1 MSLVS
6 MNLQHSTLVFGP
18 QTNSFDAAHLS
29 AVRHSL
35 VSNKRL
41 KPFHKAITGLSDF
54 LPKLLA
60 HDSSLQKLP
69 AAEYCTFLIQWLE
82 TGSLAPGP
90 MNRDLPNMVCTPL
103 TVIIHVV
110 QFFNYLET
118 HHGPVHA
125 YDNFL
130 ASATPIGAQGFCI
143 GFLTAAAVTC
153 ASDEDTLVKLCSNA
167 LRLALCIGAYVDL
180 DQSNAGENC
189 TTAVMVSWN
198 ERNKPV
204 CDVYE
209 FLKDFPEA
217 YVSVISD
224 KTKITITLSQKL
236 RDPISKA
243 LLDQGYSV
251 IPLVVFGR
259 FHSSVQMNACQ
270 KLIQLCASTESL
282 QFPQA
287 ESLRTALRTG
297 EDGQEIREGSLHELA
312 LVSLLSRQSKWY
324 ATISNTVAQLD
335 ASQKRHVLQVGFVDC
350 IPSRLVREFDLKVV
364 KLSKLLP
371 NHGSQTIATH
381 LQKYILQPC
390 LSKEYVYPKHSVAVV
405 GYSCKFPGANSPE
418 EFWDIL
424 TEGKSL
430 FRKIPEGRFNVE
442 GLRRSSKQPFYG
454 NFVDDIDAFDHR
466 FFQRSP
472 REAASMDPQQRFLLE
487 CSYNALSSSG
497 YFGRQSMSKKKEGNE
512 QNDVGC
518 FFGVCGSDYNDNI
531 ASHPPNAFSSLG
543 SLRAFLSGKVSHF
556 FGFTGPSVVYDTAC
570 SSSAVA
576 IDAACKSLQAGDC
589 SAALAGGVSLYTSPY
604 FYENL
609 GAASFL
615 SPTGATKPFDAGA
628 DGYCRG
634 EGVGIVVLKRLEN
647 AIADGDPILGVIAG
661 SAVNQSMNSTSITV
675 PNLESQSLL
684 FEKVAALAGTSPS
697 DITYVEAHGTGTPV
711 GDPIEINAIRKV
723 FGGAHR
729 SIPLHVASVKGN
741 IGHLEGASG
750 VASLIKVLLMMKHK
764 SIPKQANHLS
774 LNPKIKALGP
784 DKMKIPLRATPWEA
798 DLRIASINNYGASGS
813 NASIVVIEP
822 PSQAFKSHLLNG
834 SESSPMTANYPIRVS
849 ANSPGSLAAYCD
861 RLKTQVP
868 QLCHNSIAL
877 RDLSYGL
884 AETQNWNLSN
894 FFTAAVSDLSEL
906 NNALINS
913 AEGCFTVPQKVKPV
927 ILCFG
932 GQTSATASVDRN
944 LYNQSTLFRRHVDHC
959 DEVLRLLGKKSIFPS
974 IFDSSPD
981 PSTVNLHSKLFVLQ
995 YSAAKT
1001 WLDSGIQVS
1010 AMLGHSFG
1018 QLTALT
1024 VAGSLSLEDGLKLI
1038 VGRAGLVEKLW
1049 GHDNGSMLAI
1059 ETDHNTLDELIDLTR
1074 KQGSAFEVEVA
1085 CYNGPTSFVLVG
1097 THLAIAKV
1105 EEILNNNAVEFS
1117 SLKARKLDV
1126 THGYHSS
1133 MTDVLLPEYMQ
1144 ITKGLKF
1151 SKPKI
1156 HVETCSENEAWL
1168 IPSPELIV
1176 EHTRAGVHFG
1186 SAVERIDQRFGPCTW
1201 LDVGSGSAITKMA
1214 RRVLRSGT
1222 STFQLHQFLDIKLE
1236 NERILDQLTNATLEL
1251 WKAGCKVHF
1260 WLHHRCEKGSYKRVD
1275 LPPYQFEKARHWL
1288 EWKEPQTAAPLPSAP
1303 KDSSNKRSMLTF
1315 VKFHD
1320 KDRSN
1325 VEFRINV
1332 QEQGYQ
1338 KYIAGHAV
1346 LGQPLCPAPL
1356 YMELASSAILILEN
1370 YKLHQDTPIL
1380 PQIQDLEIKAPLGR
1394 ALDKSVALSLRADGK
1409 SWLFEF
1415 ASQSPTIKRN
1425 LSQPVI
1431 HATGRI
1437 VLQDSFPTSTSRTER
1452 LIPQTRLTSIQ
1463 SDVNA
1468 KSLRGTQIYDRFSRA
1483 VTYSEMYKGVRDVFA
1498 REHEIVGKVG
1508 LTKES
1513 QLLDLGR
1520 KTIIDPIALDN
1531 FIQVAGLHVNC
1542 LIPINDNEVHVC
1554 VKISDLEFHREL
1566 DTSDS
1571 QSGWTVFST
1580 YSTTGPREVENDIY
1594 VFDSKSHKLVLTIF
1608 GAMFM
1613 RVNINSLTKTLSRAN
1628 TRSTIAIDEPRIT
1641 FDNFEA
1647 EKLTVSTTM
1656 EDEGYRSID
1665 TTIIHSEE
1673 EDNEEISPLPVGPNP
1688 VFQLEQ
1694 LLIEHLDLPEGSV
1707 KPEMNLVDEGLD
1719 SLLAIEL
1726 ANDISKMFGARNLAL
1741 DEFQTFGELCIAIFG
1756 KNIKPIK
1763 TDIKNKNIDAKA
1775 LTSSLKKIEEPIVI
1789 EKSASE
1795 TLVPDNP
1802 SFLKGSQLAFDKVR
1816 REFDTFAKETGFNG
1830 FWEHVYPLQKK
1841 LVLSYVVEAF
1851 VKLGCLIPSLF
1862 AGEVLPS
1869 IVFLPKHQKL
1879 VSQLYNILEDGNLI
1893 KSGGGR
1899 FLRTNVPVDTTPS
1912 SKLFQEILAE
1922 APLFY
1927 LEHRVLHVTGSNL
1940 ADCLTGKE
1948 DPVQLLFGKREN
1960 KALLEEWYATAPA
1973 SAAITAHLTHFLHQ
1987 ALSAHSGIVK
1997 ILEIGGGTGGTTKH
2011 MIDFLTSNDIPFEYT
2026 FSDISP
2032 MFVNA
2037 AKKRFAKYPNVT
2049 VTTLDVEK
2057 PVSENTQKKFHI
2069 VLSTNCIHATKDIS
2083 KSTAHIRDMLLPNGF
2098 CSLVEFTRNIFWFD
2112 LVFGLLDGWWFFEDG
2127 RSHVLADEWFW
2138 ESSMKTAGFGH
2149 VSWTHN
2155 SSAESQT
2162 VRIITGFLE
2171 APESTSV
2178 VPKRLRESFKYETL
2192 EYKMVG
2198 ECRLLAD
2205 VYYDSSTAR
2214 NEIGRPVALMVHGGG
2229 HALYSRKDINP
2240 KHIRLLQD
2248 NGFVPVSIDYR
2259 FIPEVPLREG
2269 AMSDVCD
2276 ALAWARN
2283 TLPSIILKDCS
2294 QQKVDGSRVVVLGW
2308 STGGTLAMSSAF
2320 TSLEQGTRPPEAI
2333 LAFYCPTNYDD
2344 EWWKTP
2350 IFPKM
2355 SVSDPSTP
2363 YDLLE
2368 GVQNTPI
2375 TSYTPTTSTGAS
2387 TQLFSLQDPRT
2398 RFILHMNWRA
2408 QALPILIN
2416 GLPSL
2421 STSQTTSSSSTSTT
2435 SYENLPMPSPSQI
2448 ARISPY
2454 SQIISS
2460 HYKTP
2465 TFLIHGTE
2473 DDLIPWQQSQKTYE
2487 ALKESGVETGIEILE
2502 GSGHLFDLTKDRGGD
2517 EGARA
2522 VEKGMEFLKR
2532 FV

>member
-1 MSLVS
+1 

-29 AVRHSL
+29 AVRNSL
-35 VSNKRL
+35 VFNKHLR
-41 KPFHKAITGLSDF
+41 PFHKAITGLSDF
-54 LPKLLA
+54 LPTLLA
-60 HDSSLQKLP
+60 HDPSLQKLP
-69 AAEYCTFLIQWLE
+69 AGEYCTFLIQWLE

-90 MNRDLPNMVCTPL
+90 MKRDLPNMVCTPL

-118 HHGPVHA
+118 HYGPVRA
-125 YDNFL
+125 YDKFL

-180 DQSNAGENC
+180 DQSDAGENL
-189 TTAVMVSWN
+189 TTAVMVSWS

-224 KTKITITLSQKL
+224 QTKITITLPQKL
-236 RDPISKA
+236 RDSISKA

-251 IPLVVFGR
+251 IPLVIFGR
-259 FHSSVQMNACQ
+259 FHASVQTNVCQ
-270 KLIQLCASTESL
+270 KLIQLCASTGCL

-287 ESLRTALRTG
+287 ESLRTVLRTG
-297 EDGQEIREGSLHELA
+297 EDGQEIHEGSLHEIA
-312 LVSLLSRQSKWY
+312 LVSLLSRQSKWH

-364 KLSKLLP
+364 KLSKFLP
-371 NHGSQTIATH
+371 NHEPQAIAPP
-381 LQKYILQPC
+381 LQKDILQSP
-390 LSKEYVYPKHSVAVV
+390 SPKEQVYPKHSIAVV
-405 GYSCKFPGANSPE
+405 GYSCKFPSANSPE
-418 EFWDIL
+418 EFWQIL

-430 FRKIPEGRFNVE
+430 LRTIPDGRFPID

-466 FFQRSP
+466 FFQKSP
-472 REAASMDPQQRFLLE
+472 REAASIDPQQRFLLE

-497 YFGRQSMSKKKEGNE
+497 YFGRQSMSKSKGGNE

-556 FGFTGPSVVYDTAC
+556 FGFTGPSVIYDTAC

-647 AIADGDPILGVIAG
+647 AIADGDPILGVITG

-675 PNLESQSLL
+675 PNLESQSVL
-684 FEKVAALAGTSPS
+684 FEKVAALAGSSPS
-697 DITYVEAHGTGTPV
+697 KFTYVEAHGTGTPV

-729 SIPLHVASVKGN
+729 SMPLHVASVKGN

-774 LNPKIKALGP
+774 LNPKIRALEP
-784 DKMKIPLRATPWEA
+784 DKMKIPLQTTPWEA
-798 DLRIASINNYGASGS
+798 DLYIASINNYGASGS
-813 NASIVVIEP
+813 NASIVVVEP
-822 PSQAFKSHLLNG
+822 PSQACKPRLPN
-834 SESSPMTANYPIRVS
+834 EPENSPTTAKYPIRVS

-861 RLKTQVP
+861 RLRLQVS
-868 QLCHNSIAL
+868 QLCQNSVTL

-884 AETQNWNLSN
+884 AETQNWNFSN
-894 FFTAAVSDLSEL
+894 VFTASVSDLSEL
-906 NNALINS
+906 DNALIKK
-913 AEGCFTVPQKVKPV
+913 AEGCFIVPQKAKPV

-944 LYNQSTLFRRHVDHC
+944 LYIQSTLFRRHVDQC
-959 DEVLRLLGKKSIFPS
+959 DEVLRSLGKKSIFPS
-974 IFDSSPD
+974 IFDSIPD

-1010 AMLGHSFG
+1010 SLIGHSFG
-1018 QLTALT
+1018 QLTALM
-1024 VAGSLSLEDGLKLI
+1024 VAGSLSLEDGLKLV
-1038 VGRAGLVEKLW
+1038 VGRAELVEKLW
-1049 GHDNGSMLAI
+1049 GHDNGSMLAV
-1059 ETDHNTLDELIDLTR
+1059 ETHQDTLDKLIDLTR
-1074 KQGSAFEVEVA
+1074 KEGPAFEVEVA

-1105 EEILNNNAVEFS
+1105 EEILKNNAVEFL

-1133 MTDVLLPEYMQ
+1133 MTNVLLPKYMQ
-1144 ITKGLKF
+1144 ILKGLKY
-1151 SKPKI
+1151 SEPKI

-1168 IPSPELIV
+1168 SPSPESIV
-1176 EHTRAGVHFG
+1176 EHTRTGVYFG
-1186 SAVERIDQRFGPCTW
+1186 NAVKRINQKFGPCTW

-1214 RRVLRSGT
+1214 RRALKSGT
-1222 STFQLHQFLDIKLE
+1222 STVQLHQFLDIKLDY
-1236 NERILDQLTNATLEL
+1236 ERVLDHLTNTTLEL

-1260 WLHHRCEKGSYKRVD
+1260 WLHHRWEKDSYKIID

-1288 EWKEPQTAAPLPSAP
+1288 EWKEPQTATPLPSTP
-1303 KDSSNKRSMLTF
+1303 RDFFIKRPNSMLSF

-1320 KDRSN
+1320 KDRSH
-1325 VEFRINV
+1325 VEFRISV

-1338 KYIAGHAV
+1338 KYITGHAV
-1346 LGQPLCPAPL
+1346 LGQPLFSAPL
-1356 YMELASSAILILEN
+1356 YMELASFAILILEN

-1380 PQIQDLEIKAPLGR
+1380 PQIQDLEIKAPLGK
-1394 ALDKSVALSLRADGK
+1394 ALDKSVALILRADGE
-1409 SWLFEF
+1409 SWRFEF
-1415 ASQSPTIKRN
+1415 SSQSPTIKRN
-1425 LSQPVI
+1425 SPQPVI
-1431 HATGRI
+1431 HATGKI
-1437 VLQDSFPTSTSRTER
+1437 LLQDSFPTSTSRTER
-1452 LIPQTRLTSIQ
+1452 LIPQTRLTAIEL
-1463 SDVNA
+1463 DTKV

-1483 VTYSEMYKGVRDVFA
+1483 VTYSEMYKGVRDVYA
-1498 REHEIVGKVG
+1498 REHEIVGKIG
-1508 LTKES
+1508 LPKES
-1513 QLLDLGR
+1513 QLSGLGH
-1520 KTIIDPIALDN
+1520 KTMIEPIALDN
-1531 FIQVAGLHVNC
+1531 FIQIAGIHLNC
-1542 LIPINDNEVHVC
+1542 LIPINENEVNVC

-1566 DTSDS
+1566 DISDS

-1580 YSTTGPREVENDIY
+1580 YSTAGPREVENDIY

-1613 RVNINSLTKTLSRAN
+1613 RVNINSLTKTLSKAN
-1628 TRSTIAIDEPRIT
+1628 ARSTIVIDEPRLT

-1647 EKLTVSTTM
+1647 ENLTVSTTV
-1656 EDEGYRSID
+1656 EDEGYRSVD
-1665 TTIIHSEE
+1665 TTMIHSED
-1673 EDNEEISPLPVGPNP
+1673 EDNEEISSLPAGPNP
-1688 VFQLEQ
+1688 ISRLEK
-1694 LLIEHLDLPEGSV
+1694 LLIEHLDFPEGSV
-1707 KPEMNLVDEGLD
+1707 RPEMNLVDEGLD
-1719 SLLAIEL
+1719 SLLSIEL
-1726 ANDISKMFGARNLAL
+1726 GNDISKIFGVRKLAL
-1741 DEFQTFGELCIAIFG
+1741 DEFQTFGELCIAVFG
-1756 KNIKPIK
+1756 KDIKPIK
-1763 TDIKNKNIDAKA
+1763 VDVKKKNIDAKV
-1775 LTSSLKKIEEPIVI
+1775 LTSSLKKIQEPIV
-1789 EKSASE
+1789 
-1795 TLVPDNP
+1795 PDDP
-1802 SFLKGSQLAFDKVR
+1802 SFLKGSQLEFDKVR

-1830 FWEHVYPLQKK
+1830 FWENVYPSQKK

-1851 VKLGCLIPSLF
+1851 VKLGCLVPSLVPGK
-1862 AGEVLPS
+1862 ALPT
-1869 IVFLPKHQKL
+1869 INFLPKHQKL
-1879 VSQLYNILEDGNLI
+1879 VSQLYKILEDGNLI
-1893 KSGGGR
+1893 KSDEGR
-1899 FLRTNVPVDTTPS
+1899 FLRTNILVDTTPS
-1912 SKLFQEILAE
+1912 SKLYQNILAE
-1922 APLFY
+1922 APVFH
-1927 LEHRVLHVTGSNL
+1927 LEHRVLHVTGSHL
-1940 ADCLTGKE
+1940 AECLTGKA

-1960 KALLEEWYATAPA
+1960 KTLLEEWYAIAPA
-1973 SAAITAHLTHFLHQ
+1973 PAAITAHLTHFLHQ
-1987 ALSAHSGIVK
+1987 ALSAHSGIFK

-2011 MIDFLTSNDIPFEYT
+2011 LIDSLTANNIPFEYT

-2049 VTTLDVEK
+2049 VTTLDIEK
-2057 PVSENTQKKFHI
+2057 PVSENMQEKFHI

-2083 KSTAHIRDMLLPNGF
+2083 NSTAHIRGMLLPNGF

-2127 RSHVLADEWFW
+2127 RTHVLADEWFW

-2155 SSAESQT
+2155 SSAESRT

-2171 APESTSV
+2171 DPESTSFI
-2178 VPKRLRESFKYETL
+2178 PKRLRESFEYETL
-2192 EYKMVG
+2192 EYKTVG
-2198 ECRLLAD
+2198 KCRLFAD
-2205 VYYDSSTAR
+2205 VYYDSSAAR
-2214 NEIGRPVALMVHGGG
+2214 NKIERPVALMIHGGG
-2229 HALYSRKDINP
+2229 HTLYSRKDINP

-2248 NGFVPVSIDYR
+2248 NGFIPVSIDYR

-2283 TLPSIILKDCS
+2283 ILPFIILKNCP
-2294 QQKVDGSRVVVLGW
+2294 QQKVDGSRVIVLGW

-2320 TSLEQGTRPPEAI
+2320 TSLEQGTQPPEAI
-2333 LAFYCPTNYDD
+2333 LAFYCPTDYDD
-2344 EWWKTP
+2344 EWWKTS

-2355 SVSDPSTP
+2355 SVSDPSTT
-2363 YDLLE
+2363 YNLLE
-2368 GVQNTPI
+2368 GVQNTPV
-2375 TSYTPTTSTGAS
+2375 TSYTPKISTGAS

-2408 QALPILIN
+2408 QTLPILIN

-2421 STSQTTSSSSTSTT
+2421 PTSQTTTSSSLSTT
-2435 SYENLPMPSPSQI
+2435 SYENLTMPSPSQI

-2454 SQIISS
+2454 SHIISS

-2487 ALKESGVETGIEILE
+2487 ALKERGVEASIEILE
-2502 GSGHLFDLTKDRGGD
+2502 GSGHLFDLTRDKGGD
-2517 EGARA
+2517 EGVRA
-2522 VEKGMEFLKR
+2522 VERGMEFLKR

>member
-1 MSLVS
+1 

-29 AVRHSL
+29 AVRNSL

-41 KPFHKAITGLSDF
+41 KPFYKAITGLSDF
-54 LPKLLA
+54 LPTLLA

-69 AAEYCTFLIQWLE
+69 AVEYCTFLIQWLE
-82 TGSLAPGP
+82 TGSLAPEP
-90 MNRDLPNMVCTPL
+90 MNRNLPNMVCTPL

-118 HHGPVHA
+118 HYGPIHA

-180 DQSNAGENC
+180 DQSNVGENL
-189 TTAVMVSWN
+189 TTAVMVSWS
-198 ERNKPV
+198 EKNKPV

-217 YVSVISD
+217 YISVISD
-224 KTKITITLSQKL
+224 KTKITITLPQKL
-236 RDPISKA
+236 RDSISKV

-259 FHSSVQMNACQ
+259 FHSSIQTNVCQ

-282 QFPQA
+282 KFPQA
-287 ESLRTALRTG
+287 EKLRTVLRTG
-297 EDGQEIREGSLHELA
+297 EDGQEIHEGSLHEIA

-324 ATISNTVAQLD
+324 ATISNTVSQLD

-371 NHGSQTIATH
+371 NHGSHTIATP
-381 LQKYILQPC
+381 LEKDILQSCPP
-390 LSKEYVYPKHSVAVV
+390 KEHVYPKHSIAVV

-418 EFWDIL
+418 ELWDIL

-430 FRKIPEGRFNVE
+430 LRTIPEGRFPVE
-442 GLRRSSKQPFYG
+442 GLRRSSNQPFYG

-466 FFQRSP
+466 FFQKSP

-497 YFGRQSMSKKKEGNE
+497 YFGRQSMSKSKGGNE

-556 FGFTGPSVVYDTAC
+556 FGFTGPSVIYDTAC

-589 SAALAGGVSLYTSPY
+589 SSALAGGVSLYTSPY

-675 PNLESQSLL
+675 PNLESQSVL
-684 FEKVAALAGTSPS
+684 FEKVAALAGSSPS
-697 DITYVEAHGTGTPV
+697 EFTYVEAHGTGTPV

-774 LNPKIKALGP
+774 LNPKIRALEP
-784 DKMKIPLRATPWEA
+784 DKMKIPLQTTPWEA

-813 NASIVVIEP
+813 NASIVVVEP
-822 PSQAFKSHLLNG
+822 PSQAFKSRLFDG
-834 SESSPMTANYPIRVS
+834 PESSPMTAKYPIRVS

-861 RLKTQVP
+861 RLKKQVP
-868 QLCHNSIAL
+868 QLCQNSIAL

-884 AETQNWNLSN
+884 AETQNWNFSN
-894 FFTAAVSDLSEL
+894 VFTAAVSDLSEL
-906 NNALINS
+906 DNALINT

-932 GQTSATASVDRN
+932 GQTSATASVGRN
-944 LYNQSTLFRRHVDHC
+944 LYNQSILFRRHVDHC
-959 DEVLRLLGKKSIFPS
+959 DEVLRSLGKTFIFPS

-981 PSTVNLHSKLFVLQ
+981 PSIVNLHSKLFVLQ

-1010 AMLGHSFG
+1010 AMIGHSFG

-1024 VAGSLSLEDGLKLI
+1024 VAGSLSLEDGLKLV
-1038 VGRAGLVEKLW
+1038 VGRAELVEKLW
-1049 GHDNGSMLAI
+1049 GHDNGSMLAV
-1059 ETDHNTLDELIDLTR
+1059 ETDQDTLDKLVDLTR
-1074 KQGSAFEVEVA
+1074 KQGPAFEVEVA

-1097 THLAIAKV
+1097 THHAIAKV
-1105 EEILNNNAVEFS
+1105 EEILKNNAVEFS

-1133 MTDVLLPEYMQ
+1133 LTDVLLPEYME
-1144 ITKGLKF
+1144 IMKGLEF
-1151 SKPKI
+1151 SEPKI

-1168 IPSPELIV
+1168 IPSPELVV
-1176 EHTRAGVHFG
+1176 EHTRTGVYFG
-1186 SAVERIDQRFGPCTW
+1186 NAVERMNQKFGPCTW

-1214 RRVLRSGT
+1214 RRALKSGT
-1222 STFQLHQFLDIKLE
+1222 STIQLHQFLDIKLD
-1236 NERILDQLTNATLEL
+1236 NERVIDQLTNTTLEL
-1251 WKAGCKVHF
+1251 WKAGSKVHF
-1260 WLHHRCEKGSYKRVD
+1260 WLHHRCEKDSYKRID

-1288 EWKEPQTAAPLPSAP
+1288 EWKEPQTVAPLPSTP
-1303 KDSSNKRSMLTF
+1303 KDSSIQRPTSMLSF
-1315 VKFHD
+1315 VKFHG
-1320 KDRSN
+1320 KDRSH

-1338 KYIAGHAV
+1338 KYVTGHAV
-1346 LGQPLCPAPL
+1346 LGQPLCPASL

-1380 PQIQDLEIKAPLGR
+1380 PRIQDLEIKAPLGK
-1394 ALDKSVALSLRADGK
+1394 ALDKSVALSLRADGE

-1415 ASQSPTIKRN
+1415 SSQSPTTKRN
-1425 LSQPVI
+1425 SSQPVI
-1431 HATGRI
+1431 HATGKI
-1437 VLQDSFPTSTSRTER
+1437 VLRDSFPTSTSRTER
-1452 LIPQTRLTSIQ
+1452 LIPQTRLTAIQ
-1463 SDVNA
+1463 SDAKA
-1468 KSLRGTQIYDRFSRA
+1468 KSLQGTQIYDRFSRA
-1483 VTYSEMYKGVRDVFA
+1483 VTYSEIYKGVRDVYA
-1498 REHEIVGKVG
+1498 REHEIVGKIG
-1508 LTKES
+1508 LPKES
-1513 QLLDLGR
+1513 QLSGLGR
-1520 KTIIDPIALDN
+1520 KTVIDPIALDN
-1531 FIQVAGLHVNC
+1531 FIQIAGLHVNC
-1542 LIPINDNEVHVC
+1542 LIPINDNEVNVC
-1554 VKISDLEFHREL
+1554 VKISDLEFHKEL
-1566 DTSDS
+1566 VTSDS

-1594 VFDSKSHKLVLTIF
+1594 VFDSQSHKLVLTIF
-1608 GAMFM
+1608 GAIFM
-1613 RVNINSLTKTLSRAN
+1613 RVNINSLTKTLSKAN
-1628 TRSTIAIDEPRIT
+1628 ARSTIVIDEPRIT
-1641 FDNFEA
+1641 FDNFEV
-1647 EKLTVSTTM
+1647 ERLTVSTPM

-1673 EDNEEISPLPVGPNP
+1673 EDNEEIAPLPAGPHP
-1688 VFQLEQ
+1688 ISRLEQ

-1726 ANDISKMFGARNLAL
+1726 GNDISKMFGVRNLAL
-1741 DEFQTFGELCIAIFG
+1741 HEFQTFGELCIAVFG
-1756 KNIKPIK
+1756 KDIKLVK
-1763 TDIKNKNIDAKA
+1763 TDIKKKNIDAKA

-1795 TLVPDNP
+1795 ILVPDDP
-1802 SFLKGSQLAFDKVR
+1802 SFLKGSQLVFDKVR
-1816 REFDTFAKETGFNG
+1816 REFDPFAKETGFNG
-1830 FWEHVYPLQKK
+1830 FWEIVYPSQKK

-1851 VKLGCLIPSLF
+1851 VKLGCLIPSLI
-1862 AGEVLPS
+1862 AGEILPS
-1869 IVFLPKHQKL
+1869 IDFLPKHQKL
-1879 VSQLYNILEDGNLI
+1879 VSQLYNILEDGNLV
-1893 KSGGGR
+1893 KSGEGR
-1899 FLRTNVPVDTTPS
+1899 FLRTNVSVDTTPS
-1912 SKLFQEILAE
+1912 SKLYQEILAE
-1922 APLFY
+1922 APLFH

-1940 ADCLTGKE
+1940 ADCLTGKA

-1960 KALLEEWYATAPA
+1960 KTLLEEWYATAPA
-1973 SAAITAHLTHFLHQ
+1973 PAAITAHLTHFLHQ

-1997 ILEIGGGTGGTTKH
+1997 ILEIGGGTGGTTKY
-2011 MIDFLTSNDIPFEYT
+2011 MIDFLTSNNIPFEYT

-2037 AKKRFAKYPNVT
+2037 AKKRFTKYPDVT
-2049 VTTLDVEK
+2049 VTTLDIEK
-2057 PVSENTQKKFHI
+2057 PVSENMQKKFHI
-2069 VLSTNCIHATKDIS
+2069 VLSTNCIHATRDIS
-2083 KSTAHIRDMLLPNGF
+2083 NSTAHIRDMLLPNGF

-2149 VSWTHN
+2149 VSWTHS
-2155 SSAESQT
+2155 SSAESRT

-2178 VPKRLRESFKYETL
+2178 VPKRPRESFKYETL
-2192 EYKMVG
+2192 EYKTV
-2198 ECRLLAD
+2198 EEYRLFAD
-2205 VYYDSSTAR
+2205 VYYDSSTAK
-2214 NEIGRPVALMVHGGG
+2214 NEIERPVALMIHGGG
-2229 HALYSRKDINP
+2229 HTLYSRKDINA

-2248 NGFVPVSIDYR
+2248 NGFIPVSIDYR

-2283 TLPSIILKDCS
+2283 TLPSIILKNCP
-2294 QQKVDGSRVVVLGW
+2294 QQRVDGSRVVVLGW

-2320 TSLEQGTRPPEAI
+2320 TSLEQGAQPPEAI

-2355 SVSDPSTP
+2355 SISDPSTP
-2363 YDLLE
+2363 YNLLE
-2368 GVQNTPI
+2368 GVQNTPV
-2375 TSYTPTTSTGAS
+2375 TSYTPKTSNGAS
-2387 TQLFSLQDPRT
+2387 TQLFSLQDLRT

-2408 QALPILIN
+2408 QVLPILIN

-2421 STSQTTSSSSTSTT
+2421 STSSSSPSTP
-2435 SYENLPMPSPSQI
+2435 SYDNLPMPSPSQI

-2454 SQIISS
+2454 SQIVSS

-2487 ALKESGVETGIEILE
+2487 ALKERGVEAAIEVLE
-2502 GSGHLFDLTKDRGGD
+2502 GSGHLFDLTRDRGGD
-2517 EGARA
+2517 EGVRA
-2522 VEKGMEFLKR
+2522 VERGMEFLKR

>member
-29 AVRHSL
+29 AVRNSL

-41 KPFHKAITGLSDF
+41 KPFYNAITELSDF
-54 LPKLLA
+54 LPTLLA

-69 AAEYCTFLIQWLE
+69 AVEYCTFLIQWLE
-82 TGSLAPGP
+82 TGSLVPEP

-118 HHGPVHA
+118 HYGPVHA

-180 DQSNAGENC
+180 DQSNARENL
-189 TTAVMVSWN
+189 TTAVMVSWS
-198 ERNKPV
+198 EKNKPV
-204 CDVYE
+204 YDVYE

-217 YVSVISD
+217 YISVISD
-224 KTKITITLSQKL
+224 KTKITITLPQKL

-251 IPLVVFGR
+251 IPLVVFDR
-259 FHSSVQMNACQ
+259 FHSSVQTNVCQ

-297 EDGQEIREGSLHELA
+297 EDGQEIREGPLHEIA
-312 LVSLLSRQSKWY
+312 LISLLSKQSKWY

-350 IPSRLVREFDLKVV
+350 IPSRLVRESDLKVV
-364 KLSKLLP
+364 KLSKFLP
-371 NHGSQTIATH
+371 HNGSYIITTP
-381 LQKYILQPC
+381 LQEDILQSRPP
-390 LSKEYVYPKHSVAVV
+390 KEHVYPKHSIAMV
-405 GYSCKFPGANSPE
+405 GYSRKFPGANSPE

-430 FRKIPEGRFNVE
+430 LRTIPDGRFSVE

-454 NFVDDIDAFDHR
+454 NFVDDIDAFDHE
-466 FFQRSP
+466 FFQKST

-497 YFGRQSMSKKKEGNE
+497 YFGRQSMSKTKGGNE

-531 ASHPPNAFSSLG
+531 ASHPPNAFLSLG
-543 SLRAFLSGKVSHF
+543 SLRAFLSGNVSHF
-556 FGFTGPSVVYDTAC
+556 FGFTRPSVIYDTAC

-576 IDAACKSLQAGDC
+576 IDAACKPLQAGDC

-609 GAASFL
+609 GATSFL

-628 DGYCRG
+628 DGYCR
-634 EGVGIVVLKRLEN
+634 EGVGIVVLKRLKN

-675 PNLESQSLL
+675 PNLESQSVL
-684 FEKVAALAGTSPS
+684 FEKVAALAGSSPS
-697 DITYVEAHGTGTPV
+697 EFTYVEAHGTGTPV
-711 GDPIEINAIRKV
+711 GDPIEINEIRKV

-729 SIPLHVASVKGN
+729 STPLHVASVKGN

-764 SIPKQANHLS
+764 SIPKQANHSS
-774 LNPKIKALGP
+774 LNPKIRALEP
-784 DKMKIPLRATPWEA
+784 DKIKIPLQTTPWEA

-813 NASIVVIEP
+813 NPSIVVIEP
-822 PSQAFKSHLLNG
+822 PSQALKSRHLSG
-834 SESSPMTANYPIRVS
+834 PESSSMTARYPIRVS
-849 ANSPGSLAAYCD
+849 ANSPGSLAAYCN
-861 RLKTQVP
+861 RLK
-868 QLCHNSIAL
+868 S
-877 RDLSYGL
+877 
-884 AETQNWNLSN
+884 QNWNFSN
-894 FFTAAVSDLSEL
+894 LFTVAVSDLSEFD
-906 NNALINS
+906 NALTNS
-913 AEGCFTVPQKVKPV
+913 VEGHFSLPQKAKPV

-944 LYNQSTLFRRHVDHC
+944 LYNQSTLFRRHVDDC
-959 DEVLRLLGKKSIFPS
+959 DGVLRFWGKNSVFPS
-974 IFDSSPD
+974 IPNSSPD
-981 PSTVNLHSKLFVLQ
+981 PSTVNLHIKLFVLQ

-1001 WLDSGIQVS
+1001 WLDSGIQAS
-1010 AMLGHSFG
+1010 ALIGHSFG

-1024 VAGSLSLEDGLKLI
+1024 VAGSLSLSLKDELKLV
-1038 VGRAGLVEKLW
+1038 VGRAELVEKLW
-1049 GHDNGSMLAI
+1049 GHDNGSILAV
-1059 ETDHNTLDELIDLTR
+1059 ETDQDTLDKLIGLTK
-1074 KQGSAFEVEVA
+1074 KQGLAFEVEVA

-1105 EEILNNNAVEFS
+1105 EEILKNNAVKFS
-1117 SLKARKLDV
+1117 SLIARKLDV

-1133 MTDVLLPEYMQ
+1133 LTDVLLPEYME
-1144 ITKGLKF
+1144 IMKGLEF

-1156 HVETCSENEAWL
+1156 HVETCSKNEAWS
-1168 IPSPELIV
+1168 IPSAELVV
-1176 EHTRAGVHFG
+1176 EHTRTEVYFG
-1186 SAVERIDQRFGPCTW
+1186 NAVERIDQKVGPCTW

-1214 RRVLRSGT
+1214 RRALKSGT
-1222 STFQLHQFLDIKLE
+1222 STVQLHQFLDIKLDS
-1236 NERILDQLTNATLEL
+1236 ERVIDQLTNTTLEI
-1251 WKAGCKVHF
+1251 WKAGTHF
-1260 WLHHRCEKGSYKRVD
+1260 WLHHRCEKDNYKRID
-1275 LPPYQFEKARHWL
+1275 LPPYQFEKARHLL
-1288 EWKEPQTAAPLPSAP
+1288 EWKEPQTAAPLPSTP
-1303 KDSSNKRSMLTF
+1303 KDSSTKRPNSMLSF

-1320 KDRSN
+1320 KDRSHA
-1325 VEFRINV
+1325 EFRINV
-1332 QEQGYQ
+1332 HEQGYQ
-1338 KYIAGHAV
+1338 KYITGHAV

-1356 YMELASSAILILEN
+1356 YMELASSAILTLEN

-1380 PQIQDLEIKAPLGR
+1380 PQIQDLEIKAPLGK
-1394 ALDKSVALSLRADGK
+1394 ALDKSVALSLRADDE

-1415 ASQSPTIKRN
+1415 SSQSPTIKRN
-1425 LSQPVI
+1425 SSQPVM

-1437 VLQDSFPTSTSRTER
+1437 VLRDSFPISTSRTER
-1452 LIPQTRLTSIQ
+1452 LIPQTRLTAIQ
-1463 SDVNA
+1463 SDSKA
-1468 KSLRGTQIYDRFSRA
+1468 KSLQGTQIYDRFSRA
-1483 VTYSEMYKGVRDVFA
+1483 VTYSEIYKGVRDVYA
-1498 REHEIVGKVG
+1498 REHEIVGKIG
-1508 LTKES
+1508 LPKES
-1513 QLLDLGR
+1513 QFSGLGR
-1520 KTIIDPIALDN
+1520 KTVIDPIALDN
-1531 FIQVAGLHVNC
+1531 FIRVAGLHVNC
-1542 LIPINDNEVHVC
+1542 LIPINDNEVNVC
-1554 VKISDLEFHREL
+1554 VKISDLELHKEL

-1571 QSGWTVFST
+1571 QSAWTVFST
-1580 YSTTGPREVENDIY
+1580 YSPTGPREVENDIY
-1594 VFDSKSHKLVLTIF
+1594 VFNSQSHKLVLTIF
-1608 GAMFM
+1608 GAIFM
-1613 RVNINSLTKTLSRAN
+1613 RVNINSLTKTLSKAN
-1628 TRSTIAIDEPRIT
+1628 ARSTIVIDEPRIT
-1641 FDNFEA
+1641 FDNFEV
-1647 EKLTVSTTM
+1647 EELTVSTPM
-1656 EDEGYRSID
+1656 EDEGYRSIA
-1665 TTIIHSEE
+1665 TSIIHSEE
-1673 EDNEEISPLPVGPNP
+1673 EDNEEISPLSAGPNP
-1688 VFQLEQ
+1688 VSRLEQ

-1726 ANDISKMFGARNLAL
+1726 GNDISKMFGVRNLAL
-1741 DEFQTFGELCIAIFG
+1741 DEFQTFGELCIAVFG
-1756 KNIKPIK
+1756 KDIKPVK
-1763 TDIKNKNIDAKA
+1763 KDIKKKNIDAKA
-1775 LTSSLKKIEEPIVI
+1775 LTSSLKKIEEPTVI

-1795 TLVPDNP
+1795 TLVPDDP
-1802 SFLKGSQLAFDKVR
+1802 SFSTGSQLVFDKVR
-1816 REFDTFAKETGFNG
+1816 REFDTFSKETGFNG
-1830 FWEHVYPLQKK
+1830 FGENVYPSQKK

-1851 VKLGCLIPSLF
+1851 VKLGCLIPSLI

-1869 IVFLPKHQKL
+1869 IGFLPKHRKL

-1893 KSGGGR
+1893 KSGEGR
-1899 FLRTNVPVDTTPS
+1899 FLRTNVPVNTTPS
-1912 SKLFQEILAE
+1912 SKLYQEILAE
-1922 APLFY
+1922 APLFH

-1940 ADCLTGKE
+1940 ADCLTGKA

-1960 KALLEEWYATAPA
+1960 KTLLEEWYATAPA
-1973 SAAITAHLTHFLHQ
+1973 PAAITAHLTHFLHQ
-1987 ALSAHSGIVK
+1987 ALSAHCGIVK
-1997 ILEIGGGTGGTTKH
+1997 ILEIGGGTGGTTKD
-2011 MIDFLTSNDIPFEYT
+2011 MIDFLSSNNIPFEYT

-2049 VTTLDVEK
+2049 VTTLDIEK
-2057 PVSENTQKKFHI
+2057 PVSENMQKKFHI
-2069 VLSTNCIHATKDIS
+2069 VLSTNCIHATKNITN
-2083 KSTAHIRDMLLPNGF
+2083 STAHIRDMLLPNGF

-2112 LVFGLLDGWWFFEDG
+2112 LVFGLLDGWWFFEDR

-2155 SSAESQT
+2155 SSAESRT

-2171 APESTSV
+2171 APESTSI
-2178 VPKRLRESFKYETL
+2178 VPKRPRESFKYETL

-2198 ECRLLAD
+2198 ESRLFAD
-2205 VYYDSSTAR
+2205 VYYDSTTAK
-2214 NEIGRPVALMVHGGG
+2214 NEMKRPVALMIHGGG
-2229 HALYSRKDINP
+2229 HTLYSRKDINP

-2248 NGFVPVSIDYR
+2248 NGFIPVSIDYR

-2283 TLPSIILKDCS
+2283 TLPSIILKNCP
-2294 QQKVDGSRVVVLGW
+2294 QQRVDGSRVVVLGW

-2320 TSLEQGTRPPEAI
+2320 TSLEQGTQPPEAI
-2333 LAFYCPTNYDD
+2333 LAFYCPKNYDD
-2344 EWWKTP
+2344 EWWKTST
-2350 IFPKM
+2350 FPKM
-2355 SVSDPSTP
+2355 SISDPSTP
-2363 YDLLE
+2363 YNHLE
-2368 GVQNTPI
+2368 GVQNTPV
-2375 TSYTPTTSTGAS
+2375 TSYTPTTSIGAS

-2421 STSQTTSSSSTSTT
+2421 STSHTTSSSSPSTT
-2435 SYENLPMPSPSQI
+2435 SYDNLPMPLTQPNRPHI
-2448 ARISPY
+2448 TLLA
-2454 SQIISS
+2454 
-2460 HYKTP
+2460 HY
-2465 TFLIHGTE
+2465 
-2473 DDLIPWQQSQKTYE
+2473 
-2487 ALKESGVETGIEILE
+2487 
-2502 GSGHLFDLTKDRGGD
+2502 LFTL
-2517 EGARA
+2517 
-2522 VEKGMEFLKR
+2522 
-2532 FV
+2532 

>member
-1 MSLVS
+1 

-29 AVRHSL
+29 AVRNSL

-41 KPFHKAITGLSDF
+41 KPFYKAIAGLSDF
-54 LPKLLA
+54 LPTLLA
-60 HDSSLQKLP
+60 HDSFLQKLP
-69 AAEYCTFLIQWLE
+69 AVEYCTFLIRWLE
-82 TGSLAPGP
+82 NGSSAGEP
-90 MNRDLPNMVCTPL
+90 MNQDLPNMVCTPL

-118 HHGPVHA
+118 HYGPIHA

-130 ASATPIGAQGFCI
+130 ASATPAQGFCI

-153 ASDEDTLVKLCSNA
+153 ASDEDTLAKLCSNA

-180 DQSNAGENC
+180 DQSNAGENL
-189 TTAVMVSWN
+189 TTAVMVSWS
-198 ERNKPV
+198 EKNKPV

-217 YVSVISD
+217 YISVISD
-224 KTKITITLSQKL
+224 KTKITITLPQKL
-236 RDPISKA
+236 RDSISKA

-259 FHSSVQMNACQ
+259 FHSSVQTNACQ

-287 ESLRTALRTG
+287 ESPRTALRTG
-297 EDGQEIREGSLHELA
+297 EDGQEIREGPLHEIA

-324 ATISNTVAQLD
+324 ATIANTVAQLD

-350 IPSRLVREFDLKVV
+350 IPSRLVREFNLKVV
-364 KLSKLLP
+364 KLSKFLP
-371 NHGSQTIATH
+371 NDGSHTIATP
-381 LQKYILQPC
+381 LQEDILQSRP
-390 LSKEYVYPKHSVAVV
+390 SKEHVYPKHSIAVV

-430 FRKIPEGRFNVE
+430 LRTIPNGRFPTE

-466 FFQRSP
+466 FFQKSP

-497 YFGRQSMSKKKEGNE
+497 YFGRQSMSKSKGGNE
-512 QNDVGC
+512 RNDVGC

-531 ASHPPNAFSSLG
+531 ASHPSNAFSSLG

-556 FGFTGPSVVYDTAC
+556 FGFTGPSVIYDTAC

-589 SAALAGGVSLYTSPY
+589 SSALAGGVSLYTSPY

-647 AIADGDPILGVIAG
+647 AIADDDPILGVIVG

-675 PNLESQSLL
+675 PNLESQSML
-684 FEKVAALAGTSPS
+684 FEKVAALAGSSPS
-697 DITYVEAHGTGTPV
+697 EFTYVEAHGTGTPI

-774 LNPKIKALGP
+774 LNPKIRALEP
-784 DKMKIPLRATPWEA
+784 DKMKIPLQTTPWEA

-813 NASIVVIEP
+813 NASIAVVEP
-822 PSQAFKSHLLNG
+822 PSQVLESRHING
-834 SESSPMTANYPIRVS
+834 PESSPMTAKYPIRVS
-849 ANSPGSLAAYCD
+849 ANSPGSLAAFCD
-861 RLKTQVP
+861 RLKTQVS
-868 QLCHNSIAL
+868 QLCQNSIAL

-884 AETQNWNLSN
+884 AETQNWNFSN
-894 FFTAAVSDLSEL
+894 VFTAAVSDLSEL
-906 NNALINS
+906 DNALINS
-913 AEGCFTVPQKVKPV
+913 AEGYFTIPQKVKPV

-944 LYNQSTLFRRHVDHC
+944 LYNQSTLFSRHINDC
-959 DEVLRLLGKKSIFPS
+959 DEVLRSLGKKSIFPS
-974 IFDSSPD
+974 IFDSSRSS
-981 PSTVNLHSKLFVLQ
+981 STVNLHSKLFVLQ

-1010 AMLGHSFG
+1010 SMIGHSFG

-1024 VAGSLSLEDGLKLI
+1024 VAGSLSLEDGLKLV
-1038 VGRAGLVEKLW
+1038 VGRAELVERLW
-1049 GHDNGSMLAI
+1049 GHDKGSMLAV
-1059 ETDHNTLDELIDLTR
+1059 ETDQDTLNKLIDLTR
-1074 KQGSAFEVEVA
+1074 KQGPAFEVEVA

-1105 EEILNNNAVEFS
+1105 EETFNNNAVEFS

-1133 MTDVLLPEYMQ
+1133 LTDVILPEYME
-1144 ITKGLKF
+1144 IVKGLKF
-1151 SKPKI
+1151 GEPKI
-1156 HVETCSENEAWL
+1156 HVETCSEFEAWL
-1168 IPSPELIV
+1168 IPSPELVV
-1176 EHTRAGVHFG
+1176 EHTRTGVYFG
-1186 SAVERIDQRFGPCTW
+1186 NAVERINQKFGPCTW

-1214 RRVLRSGT
+1214 RRALKSGT
-1222 STFQLHQFLDIKLE
+1222 STVQLHQFLDIKLD
-1236 NERILDQLTNATLEL
+1236 NERAIDQLANTTLEL
-1251 WKAGCKVHF
+1251 WKAGSKAHF
-1260 WLHHRCEKGSYKRVD
+1260 WLHHPCEKDSYKRID

-1288 EWKEPQTAAPLPSAP
+1288 EWKEPQTAAPLPSTP
-1303 KDSSNKRSMLTF
+1303 RDSSTKRPSSMLSF

-1320 KDRSN
+1320 KDRSHA
-1325 VEFRINV
+1325 EFRINV
-1332 QEQGYQ
+1332 HEQGYQ
-1338 KYIAGHAV
+1338 KYITGHAV

-1356 YMELASSAILILEN
+1356 YMELASTAITILEN
-1370 YKLHQDTPIL
+1370 YKLLQDTPIV
-1380 PQIQDLEIKAPLGR
+1380 PRIQDLEIKAPLGK
-1394 ALDKSVALSLRADGK
+1394 ALDKSVALNLRADGE

-1415 ASQSPTIKRN
+1415 SSQSPTKKRN
-1425 LSQPVI
+1425 SSQPVI
-1431 HATGRI
+1431 HATGKI
-1437 VLQDSFPTSTSRTER
+1437 VLRDFFPLSTSRTER
-1452 LIPQTRLTSIQ
+1452 LIPQTRLTTIQ
-1463 SDVNA
+1463 SDSKA
-1468 KSLRGTQIYDRFSRA
+1468 RSLQGTQIYDRFSRV
-1483 VTYSEMYKGVRDVFA
+1483 VTYSEMYKGVRDVYA
-1498 REHEIVGKVG
+1498 REHEIVGKIV
-1508 LTKES
+1508 LPKES
-1513 QLLDLGR
+1513 QLSGLGR
-1520 KTIIDPIALDN
+1520 KTVIDPIALDN
-1531 FIQVAGLHVNC
+1531 FIQIAGLHVNC
-1542 LIPINDNEVHVC
+1542 LIPINDNEVNVC
-1554 VKISDLEFHREL
+1554 VKISDLEFHKEL

-1571 QSGWTVFST
+1571 QSGWMVFST

-1594 VFDSKSHKLVLTIF
+1594 VFDSQSHRLVLTIF
-1608 GAMFM
+1608 GAIFM
-1613 RVNINSLTKTLSRAN
+1613 RVNINSLTKTLSKAN
-1628 TRSTIAIDEPRIT
+1628 ARTTIAINEPQMT
-1641 FDNFEA
+1641 FNNFEV

-1656 EDEGYRSID
+1656 EDEGY

-1673 EDNEEISPLPVGPNP
+1673 EDNEEISPLLAGPNP
-1688 VFQLEQ
+1688 ISRLEK
-1694 LLIEHLDLPEGSV
+1694 LLIEHLDLPDGSV
-1707 KPEMNLVDEGLD
+1707 RPEMNLVDEGLD

-1726 ANDISKMFGARNLAL
+1726 GNDIGKIFGVRNLAL
-1741 DEFQTFGELCIAIFG
+1741 DEFQTFGELCIAVFG
-1756 KNIKPIK
+1756 KNTKPFK
-1763 TDIKNKNIDAKA
+1763 THIKNKNIDANA
-1775 LTSSLKKIEEPIVI
+1775 LTFSLKKIEEPIFI

-1795 TLVPDNP
+1795 TLVPDDP
-1802 SFLKGSQLAFDKVR
+1802 SFLKGSQLVFEKVR

-1830 FWEHVYPLQKK
+1830 FWENVYPSQKK

-1851 VKLGCLIPSLF
+1851 VKLGCLIPSLI

-1869 IVFLPKHQKL
+1869 IEFLPKHQKL

-1893 KSGGGR
+1893 KSGEGR
-1899 FLRTNVPVDTTPS
+1899 FLRTNVPIDTTSS
-1912 SKLFQEILAE
+1912 SKLYQEILAE
-1922 APLFY
+1922 APLFH
-1927 LEHRVLHVTGSNL
+1927 LEHRVLHITGSNL
-1940 ADCLTGKE
+1940 ADCLTGKA
-1948 DPVQLLFGKREN
+1948 DPVQILFGKREN
-1960 KALLEEWYATAPA
+1960 KTLLEEWYATAPA
-1973 SAAITAHLTHFLHQ
+1973 PAAITAHLTHFLHQ

-2011 MIDFLTSNDIPFEYT
+2011 MIDFLTSNNIPFEYT

-2037 AKKRFAKYPNVT
+2037 VKKRFAKYPNVT
-2049 VTTLDVEK
+2049 VITLDIEK
-2057 PVSENTQKKFHI
+2057 PVSENMQKKFHI
-2069 VLSTNCIHATKDIS
+2069 VLSTNCIHATKNIS
-2083 KSTAHIRDMLLPNGF
+2083 NSTANIRDMLLPNGF

-2155 SSAESQT
+2155 SSAESRT

-2178 VPKRLRESFKYETL
+2178 VPKRPRESFKYEKL

-2198 ECRLLAD
+2198 ECRLFAD
-2205 VYYDSSTAR
+2205 VYYDSSTA
-2214 NEIGRPVALMVHGGG
+2214 NSEIERPVALMIHGGG
-2229 HALYSRKDINP
+2229 HTLYSRKDINP
-2240 KHIRLLQD
+2240 KHIRLLQ
-2248 NGFVPVSIDYR
+2248 NKGFIPVSIDYR
-2259 FIPEVPLREG
+2259 FIPEVSLREG

-2283 TLPSIILKDCS
+2283 TLPSIVLKNCP
-2294 QQKVDGSRVVVLGW
+2294 QQRVDGSRVVVLGW

-2320 TSLEQGTRPPEAI
+2320 ASLEQGTQPPEAI

-2355 SVSDPSTP
+2355 SISDPSTP
-2363 YDLLE
+2363 YNLLE
-2368 GVQNTPI
+2368 GVQNTPV

-2421 STSQTTSSSSTSTT
+2421 STSHTISSSSPST
-2435 SYENLPMPSPSQI
+2435 SYDNLPMPSPRQI

-2454 SQIISS
+2454 SYIVSS

-2487 ALKESGVETGIEILE
+2487 ALKERGVEAGIEVLE
-2502 GSGHLFDLTKDRGGD
+2502 RSGHLFDLTRDGGGD
-2517 EGARA
+2517 EGVRA
-2522 VEKGMEFLKR
+2522 VERGMEFLKR

>member
-1 MSLVS
+1 

-29 AVRHSL
+29 TVRNSL
-35 VSNKRL
+35 ISNKRL
-41 KPFHKAITGLSDF
+41 KPFHKAVTELSDF
-54 LPKLLA
+54 LPTLLA

-69 AAEYCTFLIQWLE
+69 AVEYCTFLTQWLE
-82 TGSLAPGP
+82 TGALPPGP

-118 HHGPVHA
+118 HYEPVHA
-125 YDNFL
+125 YDNLL
-130 ASATPIGAQGFCI
+130 ASATPIGAQGFCT

-180 DQSNAGENC
+180 DQSNAGENW
-189 TTAVMVSWN
+189 TTAIMVSWS

-209 FLKDFPEA
+209 FLKDFPE
-217 YVSVISD
+217 
-224 KTKITITLSQKL
+224 KL
-236 RDPISKA
+236 CDSISKA

-251 IPLVVFGR
+251 IPLAVFGR
-259 FHSSVQMNACQ
+259 FHSSVQTHVCQ
-270 KLIQLCASTESL
+270 KLMQLCASTESL
-282 QFPQA
+282 QLPQA
-287 ESLRTALRTG
+287 ESLRTALRAG
-297 EDGQEIREGSLHELA
+297 EDGQEILEGSLHEIA

-364 KLSKLLP
+364 KLSKFLP
-371 NHGSQTIATH
+371 DHGSQTVPTSVQKDILPSH
-381 LQKYILQPC
+381 LP
-390 LSKEYVYPKHSVAVV
+390 KEHVYPKHSIAVV

-430 FRKIPEGRFNVE
+430 LRTIPEGRFPVG

-454 NFVDDIDAFDHR
+454 NFVDDIDAFDHK
-466 FFQRSP
+466 FFQKSP

-487 CSYNALSSSG
+487 CSYNALLSSG
-497 YFGRQSMSKKKEGNE
+497 YFGRQLISGDKGGNE

-556 FGFTGPSVVYDTAC
+556 FGFTGPSVIYDTAC

-615 SPTGATKPFDAGA
+615 SPTGATKPFDAEA

-647 AIADGDPILGVIAG
+647 AITDGDPILGVIAG

-675 PNLESQSLL
+675 PNLESQSVL
-684 FEKVAALAGTSPS
+684 FEKVAALAGSSPS
-697 DITYVEAHGTGTPV
+697 EFTYVEAHGTGTPV

-774 LNPKIKALGP
+774 LNPKIRALEP
-784 DKMKIPLRATPWEA
+784 DKMKIPLQTTPWEA

-813 NASIVVIEP
+813 NASIVVVEP
-822 PSQAFKSHLLNG
+822 PSQAFKPCLLNG
-834 SESSPMTANYPIRVS
+834 PESLPITAKYPIRVS
-849 ANSPGSLAAYCD
+849 ANSPRNLAAYCD
-861 RLKTQVP
+861 RLKAQIP
-868 QLCHNSIAL
+868 QLCQNSITL

-884 AETQNWNLSN
+884 AETQNWNFSN
-894 FFTAAVSDLSEL
+894 IFTAAVSDLSEL
-906 NNALINS
+906 DNALINI
-913 AEGCFTVPQKVKPV
+913 AEGCLIVPRKVKPV

-932 GQTSATASVDRN
+932 GQTSAAASVDRN

-959 DEVLRLLGKKSIFPS
+959 DEVLRSLGRNSIFPS

-981 PSTVNLHSKLFVLQ
+981 PSTMNLHSKLFVLQ
-995 YSAAKT
+995 YSAAKM
-1001 WLDSGIQVS
+1001 WLDSGIQIS
-1010 AMLGHSFG
+1010 AMIGHSFG

-1024 VAGSLSLEDGLKLI
+1024 VAGSLSLEDGLKLV
-1038 VGRAGLVEKLW
+1038 VGRAELVEKLW
-1049 GHDNGSMLAI
+1049 GHDNGSMLAV
-1059 ETDHNTLDELIDLTR
+1059 ETDRDTLDKFIDLMR
-1074 KQGSAFEVEVA
+1074 KQGPKFEVEVA

-1105 EEILNNNAVEFS
+1105 EETLKNNAVEFS

-1126 THGYHSS
+1126 THGYHSALA
-1133 MTDVLLPEYMQ
+1133 DAILPEYMQ
-1144 ITKGLKF
+1144 IMKGLKF
-1151 SKPKI
+1151 SEPKI
-1156 HVETCSENEAWL
+1156 HVETCSENDAWL
-1168 IPSPELIV
+1168 LPNPELVV
-1176 EHTRAGVHFG
+1176 EHTRTGVYFG
-1186 SAVERIDQRFGPCTW
+1186 NAVERINQRLGCCTW

-1214 RRVLRSGT
+1214 RRALKSGKT
-1222 STFQLHQFLDIKLE
+1222 SSVQLHQFLDIKLD
-1236 NERILDQLTNATLEL
+1236 NERVLDQLTNTTLEL
-1251 WKAGCKVHF
+1251 WKSGSKVHF
-1260 WLHHRCEKGSYKRVD
+1260 WLHHRCEKDSYKIID
-1275 LPPYQFEKARHWL
+1275 LPPYQFEKTRHWL
-1288 EWKEPQTAAPLPSAP
+1288 EWKEAQTAIPLPSIP
-1303 KDSSNKRSMLTF
+1303 KDYSINRPNSMLSF

-1320 KDRSN
+1320 KDKSQ

-1338 KYIAGHAV
+1338 KFITGHAV

-1370 YKLHQDTPIL
+1370 YKLHQDAPVL
-1380 PQIQDLEIKAPLGR
+1380 PQVQDLEIKAPLGK
-1394 ALDKSVALSLRADGK
+1394 ALDKSVALILKADGE

-1415 ASQSPTIKRN
+1415 SSQSPTIRRN
-1425 LSQPVI
+1425 SSQPVI
-1431 HATGRI
+1431 HATGKILLR
-1437 VLQDSFPTSTSRTER
+1437 DTFPTSTLRTER
-1452 LIPQTRLTSIQ
+1452 LIPHTRLTAIQ
-1463 SDVNA
+1463 SDA
-1468 KSLRGTQIYDRFSRA
+1468 KAKNLQGRQVYDRFSRA
-1483 VTYSEMYKGVRDVFA
+1483 VTYSEMYKGVRDVYA
-1498 REHEIVGKVG
+1498 RDHEIVGKVG
-1508 LTKES
+1508 LPKES
-1513 QLLDLGR
+1513 QLFGLGR
-1520 KTIIDPIALDN
+1520 KTLIDPIALDN
-1531 FIQVAGLHVNC
+1531 FIQIAGLHVNC
-1542 LIPINDNEVHVC
+1542 LIPINGNEVNVC
-1554 VKISDLEFHREL
+1554 VKISDLEFHKEL
-1566 DTSDS
+1566 SASDGH
-1571 QSGWTVFST
+1571 SGWTVFST
-1580 YSTTGPREVENDIY
+1580 YSTIGPREVENDIY

-1613 RVNINSLTKTLSRAN
+1613 RVNINSLTKTLSKAN
-1628 TRSTIAIDEPRIT
+1628 ARSTIVIDEPRIT
-1641 FDNFEA
+1641 FDDLEA
-1647 EKLTVSTTM
+1647 EKLKVSTLM
-1656 EDEGYRSID
+1656 EDEGYRSMN

-1673 EDNEEISPLPVGPNP
+1673 EDNEEISPIPAGPNP
-1688 VFQLEQ
+1688 ISRLKQ

-1726 ANDISKMFGARNLAL
+1726 GNDISKTFGVGNIAL
-1741 DEFQTFGELCIAIFG
+1741 DEFQTFGELCIAVFG
-1756 KNIKPIK
+1756 KGVKPVK
-1763 TDIKNKNIDAKA
+1763 ADIKKNNIDVKA
-1775 LTSSLKKIEEPIVI
+1775 LTSSLKKIEDPIMI
-1789 EKSASE
+1789 GKFATE
-1795 TLVPDNP
+1795 TSVLEDS
-1802 SFLKGSQLAFDKVR
+1802 SFLKGSQLAFDKGR
-1816 REFDTFAKETGFNG
+1816 REFDAFAKKTGFND
-1830 FWEHVYPLQKK
+1830 FWEKVYPLQKK

-1851 VKLGCLIPSLF
+1851 VKLGCLIPSMVP
-1862 AGEVLPS
+1862 GEVLSS
-1869 IVFLPKHQKL
+1869 IDFLPKHQKL
-1879 VSQLYNILEDGNLI
+1879 VSQLHNILEDGDLI

-1912 SKLFQEILAE
+1912 SQLYEEILTE
-1922 APLFY
+1922 APFFH

-1940 ADCLTGKE
+1940 ADCLTGKA

-1960 KALLEEWYATAPA
+1960 KTLLEEWYATAPA
-1973 SAAITAHLTHFLHQ
+1973 PAAITAHLTHFLHQ
-1987 ALSAHSGIVK
+1987 ALSVHSGIVK

-2037 AKKRFAKYPNVT
+2037 AKKKFSKYPNVT
-2049 VTTLDVEK
+2049 ATTLDIEK
-2057 PVSENTQKKFHI
+2057 PVSENMQSKFHI

-2083 KSTAHIRDMLLPNGF
+2083 NSTAHIRDMLLPNGF

-2127 RSHVLADEWFW
+2127 RTHVLADEWFW
-2138 ESSMKTAGFGH
+2138 ESSMKAAGFGH
-2149 VSWTHN
+2149 VSWTHS
-2155 SSAESQT
+2155 SSAESRT

-2171 APESTSV
+2171 PPERTSF
-2178 VPKRLRESFKYETL
+2178 VPKRPRESFKYESL
-2192 EYKMVG
+2192 EYKITG
-2198 ECRLLAD
+2198 GCKLFAD
-2205 VYYDSSTAR
+2205 VYYDSSAAK
-2214 NEIGRPVALMVHGGG
+2214 NDIKRPVALMIHGGG
-2229 HALYSRKDINP
+2229 HTLYSRKDVNL

-2248 NGFVPVSIDYR
+2248 NGFIPVSIDYR

-2283 TLPSIILKDCS
+2283 TLPSISLKNCP

-2320 TSLEQGTRPPEAI
+2320 TSLEQGTQPPEAI

-2350 IFPKM
+2350 VFPKM
-2355 SVSDPSTP
+2355 SISDPSTP
-2363 YDLLE
+2363 YNLLE
-2368 GVQNTPI
+2368 GVQNTPV

-2421 STSQTTSSSSTSTT
+2421 STSQTTSSSSLPITF
-2435 SYENLPMPSPSQI
+2435 YENLPMPSPSQI

-2454 SQIISS
+2454 SHIVSS

-2487 ALKESGVETGIEILE
+2487 ALKERGVEAGIEILE
-2502 GSGHLFDLTKDRGGD
+2502 GSGHLFDLTRDRGGD
-2517 EGARA
+2517 EGVRA
-2522 VEKGMEFLKR
+2522 VEKGVEFLKR